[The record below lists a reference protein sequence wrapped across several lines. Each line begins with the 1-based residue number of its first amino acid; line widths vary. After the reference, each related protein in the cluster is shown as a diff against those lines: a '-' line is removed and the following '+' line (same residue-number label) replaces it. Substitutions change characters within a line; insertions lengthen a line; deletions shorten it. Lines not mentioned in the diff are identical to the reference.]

1 MALFNIMG
9 AETLR
14 IRGHYDQLQSVRDL
28 VQRGAEKAGFSPKE
42 CYACQ
47 LAVSEAVENIIRH
60 GYGQEVPNEIEVRV
74 TSESGKLNI
83 ELTDDAPPFNPTNN
97 RKKKQWSVD
106 DPPIGGLGIHIIH
119 SVMDDVEYKR
129 QGEENL
135 LILEKKKSETLEST
149 E

>member
-1 MALFNIMG
+1 MG

-14 IRGHYDQLQSVRDL
+14 IQGRYDQLQTVRDL
-28 VQRGAEKAGFSPKE
+28 VQRSAEQAGFSSKE

-60 GYGQEVPNEIEVRV
+60 GYGSEVSNEIKVSV
-74 TSESGKLNI
+74 TSEPGKLNI

-97 RKKKQWSVD
+97 RKKKQWSVE

-119 SVMDDVEYKR
+119 SVMDEVEYKR
-129 QGEENL
+129 QDGENR
-135 LILEKKKSETLEST
+135 LILEKKKSESLEST
-149 E
+149 D

>member
-1 MALFNIMG
+1 MALSNTMG

-14 IRGHYDQLQSVRDL
+14 IQGRYNQLQSVRDM
-28 VQRGAEKAGFSPKE
+28 VQRGAEKAGFSSKE

-60 GYGQEVPNEIEVRV
+60 GYGHEVPNEIKVSV
-74 TSESGKLNI
+74 ISESGKLKI

-97 RKKKQWSVD
+97 RKKRQWSVD

-119 SVMDDVEYKR
+119 SVMDDVDYKR
-129 QGEENL
+129 QDGENR
-135 LILEKKKSETLEST
+135 LILEKKKSETLE
-149 E
+149 